1 MGVATVDSLGSQD
14 CLTPFEWPLSKKTEP
29 KTQIG
34 PVPGA
39 VVVFGQFHHEYERYS
54 YETHTAV

>member
-1 MGVATVDSLGSQD
+1 MGVAAVDLLGSQD
-14 CLTPFEWPLSKKTEP
+14 CLTPFEWPLSEKTES

-39 VVVFGQFHHEYERYS
+39 VVVFGQFHREYKRYS